1 MKCILSYTQKLH
13 IHTDPCWNWLQTVQV
28 QKIFCH
34 PSSSHIIWRGK
45 SKSSP
50 SWWCQPTIWS
60 SVAPLLLLPSI
71 FPSIRGFSNKLA
83 LCIWW
88 PKFQCFRLSI
98 SPSNDIQGCFPL
110 GLTDLILQSEGLSR
124 AFSSTIQKHQFFST
138 HFKAQFQFLMSS
150 RAWVDKCF
158 L

>member
-1 MKCILSYTQKLH
+1 MCFVIYTKITYTHRSMLELASDCSGLKNLLSSKLITHYLKRQK
-13 IHTDPCWNWLQTVQV
+13 QV
-28 QKIFCH
+28 Q
-34 PSSSHIIWRGK
+34 SN
-45 SKSSP
+45 
-50 SWWCQPTIWS
+50 WWCQPTIWS

-88 PKFQCFRLSI
+88 PKYQSFSLSI

-124 AFSSTIQKHQFFST
+124 AFSSTIQKYQFFST